1 MQVGL
6 EQVRD
11 KPFHW
16 DETETVDAAE
26 IGHPDVQAL
35 SPVHWR
41 GEIRFADP
49 GYLLT
54 ATYSY
59 EQTLSCQR
67 CLEPLAQPVEEHVE
81 LLLMPAGNASE
92 SLEHALAAEELGV
105 VEVPEDGEV
114 DLRPL
119 LIEQIQLN
127 VPMKPLCRSGCAGL
141 CPSCGKNLNAGP
153 CGCEQ
158 KEIDPRWK
166 ALEAFKRDAPAA
178 EEAAGAAKKD
188 H

>member
-1 MQVGL
+1 MQVRL

-11 KPFHW
+11 QPFVW
-16 DETETVDAAE
+16 DETETVATAE

-35 SPVHWR
+35 SPVRWS

-59 EQTLSCQR
+59 QQTLSCQR
-67 CLEPLAQPVEEHVE
+67 CLEPVVETVAQPLQ
-81 LLLMPAGNASE
+81 LLLLPGKQTPADP
-92 SLEHALAAEELGV
+92 EHMLAEEELGV
-105 VEVPEDGEV
+105 VEVPEDDEV

-127 VPMKPLCRSGCAGL
+127 VPMKPLCRADCAGL
-141 CPSCGKNLNAGP
+141 CPTCGANHNAGP
-153 CGCEQ
+153 CDCATSEV
-158 KEIDPRWK
+158 DPRWK
-166 ALEAFKRDAPAA
+166 ALEAFKERKQ
-178 EEAAGAAKKD
+178 GN
-188 H
+188 

>member
-1 MQVGL
+1 MQVPL

-11 KPFHW
+11 TPFQW
-16 DETETVDAAE
+16 DETETVDAKE

-35 SPVHWR
+35 SPVRWR

-59 EQTLSCQR
+59 QQTLSCQR
-67 CLEPLAQPVEEHVE
+67 CLEPLVEAVEQPLQ
-81 LLLMPAGNASE
+81 LLLLPGAQSPKGA
-92 SLEHALAAEELGV
+92 EHALAEEELGV
-105 VEVPEDGEV
+105 VEVDEDDEV

-127 VPMKPLCRSGCAGL
+127 VPMKPLCRPDCAGI
-141 CPSCGKNLNAGP
+141 CPSCGASLNAGP
-153 CGCEQ
+153 CGCD
-158 KEIDPRWK
+158 KDEIDPRWT
-166 ALEAFKRDAPAA
+166 ALQAFKER
-178 EEAAGAAKKD
+178 KR
-188 H
+188 

>member
-1 MQVGL
+1 MQVRL
-6 EQVRD
+6 EEVRD
-11 KPFHW
+11 KPFLW
-16 DETETVDAAE
+16 DSTETVAADE
-26 IGHPDVQAL
+26 IGHPDLQAL

-41 GEIRFADP
+41 GEVRFADP

-67 CLEPLAQPVEEHVE
+67 CLEPLQQPVEEHME
-81 LLLMPAGNASE
+81 LLLVPGSQAPTSG
-92 SLEHALAAEELGV
+92 EHALSEEELGV
-105 VEVPEDGEV
+105 VEVAEDEEV

-127 VPMKPLCRSGCAGL
+127 VPMKPLCRNGCQGL
-141 CPSCGKNLNAGP
+141 CPTCGKNLNNGP

-158 KEIDPRWK
+158 QEIDPRWK
-166 ALEAFKRDAPAA
+166 ALEALK
-178 EEAAGAAKKD
+178 EQKKD

>member
-1 MQVGL
+1 MQVRL

-11 KPFHW
+11 SPFQW
-16 DETETVDAAE
+16 DEAETVDAKE
-26 IGHPDVQAL
+26 IEHPDVQAL
-35 SPVHWR
+35 SPVRWR

-59 EQTLSCQR
+59 QQTLSCQR
-67 CLEPLAQPVEEHVE
+67 CLEPLVEAVEQPLQ
-81 LLLMPAGNASE
+81 LLLLPGAPAPKGA
-92 SLEHALAAEELGV
+92 EHMLAEEELGV
-105 VEVPEDGEV
+105 VEVDEDDEV

-127 VPMKPLCRSGCAGL
+127 VPMKPLCRPDCAGI
-141 CPSCGKNLNAGP
+141 CPTCGASLNAGP
-153 CGCEQ
+153 CGCD
-158 KEIDPRWK
+158 KEKIDPRWN
-166 ALEAFKRDAPAA
+166 ALQAFKERK
-178 EEAAGAAKKD
+178 EG